1 MKINSKDMPK
11 IESPFVRETINGN
24 YICVPKIRD
33 EYRWVFENSIAV
45 EKLDGTNVSMTEK
58 TTP

>member
-1 MKINSKDMPK
+1 MPK